1 MLKLW
6 RNPFA
11 LNKHIQEMCFRAVDV
26 CFDPELPDY
35 VQDECGGQTG
45 GMPFIAFLK
54 PDVVIDLDNLTATL
68 ESASWWNT
76 NINGSPSSVYVA
88 LNTRGSKA
96 KGTPTENPGFGFN
109 SVVRSGVDR
118 TAEFEALGAVENERF
133 WSGMNKK
140 TSMYFIYGTTTKDSD
155 GDYVAYL
162 ASNASINADVVI
174 DQDIKSLLRIGG
186 DAKWST
192 DGTLDKV
199 FSFPAAVITALS

>member
-1 MLKLW
+1 M
-6 RNPFA
+6 
-11 LNKHIQEMCFRAVDV
+11 AVDV

-45 GMPFIAFLK
+45 GIPFIAFIK
-54 PDVVIDLDNLTATL
+54 SDIEIDLDNLAATV
-68 ESASWWNT
+68 EDASWWT
-76 NINGSPSSVYVA
+76 SNINTSPSSRFVA

-96 KGTPTENPGFGFN
+96 KGTPTEQPGFGFN
-109 SVVRSGVDR
+109 DVVRSGDSR
-118 TAEFEALGAVENERF
+118 TVEFEALGAVDNERF
-133 WSGMNKK
+133 WSGLNKK
-140 TSMYFIYGTTTKDSD
+140 TAGMTFIYGTTTKDAD

-162 ASNASINADVVI
+162 AQNVSIYADVVI

-186 DAKWST
+186 DAKWAT